1 MARRVIAWI
10 MAVVVSIAAFAVP
23 ALAEEGDG
31 VTLYGFRCSDDENS
45 DGSSNAFI
53 SFSASAPDKV
63 NVLSGQPSLPNVYC
77 GTYFNGKFYGVDSE
91 GKLFSAQGDT
101 YNRTEIA
108 QVVAETDKWNSRG
121 DDL

>member
-23 ALAEEGDG
+23 DLAEEGDG
-31 VTLYGFRCSDDENS
+31 VTRYGFRCSDDENS
-45 DGSSNAFI
+45 GGSRNAFI

-101 YNRTEIA
+101 
-108 QVVAETDKWNSRG
+108 
-121 DDL
+121 